1 MYEASKTRKLLK
13 ENEKSLLNGKG
24 IDIGCGEDPVTT
36 DCERFDM
43 ADGDANKITDHIKEI
58 NSYDYVFSAH
68 CLEHMYIPKE
78 TIQDWWKLVKPG
90 GVMIVIVP
98 DEDLYEQGYW
108 PSLFNPDHKATFT
121 IGKQTSW
128 SPTSHNLLELANL
141 LPEGELVNA
150 RLQDHLY
157 DRKFISHKNWSA
169 KAALKFS
176 AFRFNYYTQN
186 KWYKSFCEKILH
198 LLRVPIDQTL
208 GPASA
213 QNLLI
218 VRKTK

>member
-1 MYEASKTRKLLK
+1 MTAIVLFHPGSTSSP
-13 ENEKSLLNGKG
+13 KSSNIRGNM
-24 IDIGCGEDPVTT
+24 V
-36 DCERFDM
+36 R
-43 ADGDANKITDHIKEI
+43 
-58 NSYDYVFSAH
+58 SR
-68 CLEHMYIPKE
+68 
-78 TIQDWWKLVKPG
+78 
-90 GVMIVIVP
+90 
-98 DEDLYEQGYW
+98 
-108 PSLFNPDHKATFT
+108 ATFT
-121 IGKQTSW
+121 IGKQSSW
-128 SPTSHNLLELANL
+128 SPTSHNLLDLANL

-186 KWYKSFCEKILH
+186 KWYKSLCEKILH

-218 VRKTK
+218 VRKAK